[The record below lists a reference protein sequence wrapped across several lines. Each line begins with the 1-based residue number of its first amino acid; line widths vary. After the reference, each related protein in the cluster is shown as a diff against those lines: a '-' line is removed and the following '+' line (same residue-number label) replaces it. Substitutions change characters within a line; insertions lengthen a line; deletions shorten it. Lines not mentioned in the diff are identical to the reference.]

1 MNLFRGGSAYNSLVS
16 AAERGAAGK
25 AQGPLI
31 SLLQNWRAPLEEFSA
46 DELTRALGRVDPAQS
61 TLAFAQ
67 IAVDC
72 AALARTSEQFGLA
85 AQALRRVAAE
95 GRLEALLQAFPAML
109 QRLADAAARAGD
121 AALACELLADMAEAL
136 IAHMAADQ
144 KIKDDGLGRRGG
156 VRLTA
161 VHVECVRQCVLARR
175 AALHR
180 RVAARVLGVRLDAL
194 GACFGAAVRG
204 RALVEYSLYGGMVY
218 AALGADDDALRA
230 WQRVF
235 AVPARHVSAIAVA
248 AFKRRA
254 LLHVAARGSRA
265 RLPAFYAAVHARA
278 LEAQAA
284 AYVALADACC
294 PAGVASLA
302 PALARIGD
310 MRGALAADE
319 NAGLADRLV
328 HALPAHFVRRC
339 GDVYA
344 SLRVDRLADL
354 IGFSAHPLAA
364 AGASTPGGVAGALAR
379 YIRAMDDPTVV
390 LDAGDAVVRFV
401 PARATV
407 SALPNAALAVV
418 VAGAERQWAE
428 AVAAKVAEATALRLR
443 LEELDRHLALTKEY
457 AIGSRDSNNSS
468 KAI

>member
-25 AQGPLI
+25 AQGTLI
-31 SLLQNWRAPLEEFSA
+31 SLLQNWRVPLEEFSA

-72 AALARTSEQFGLA
+72 AVLARTSEQFGLA
-85 AQALRRVAAE
+85 AAALRRVAAE

-121 AALACELLADMAEAL
+121 PALACELLADVAEAL
-136 IAHMAADQ
+136 IAHMAGDQ
-144 KIKDDGLGRRGG
+144 SKGEGEARLGRRGG
-156 VRLTA
+156 VRLTP

-175 AALHR
+175 AVLHR

-194 GACFGAAVRG
+194 GACFGAAQRG
-204 RALVEYSLYGGMVY
+204 RALMEYSLYGGMVY
-218 AALGADDDALRA
+218 AALGTDDDALRA

-310 MRGALAADE
+310 MRGALVADE

-339 GDVYA
+339 GD
-344 SLRVDRLADL
+344 
-354 IGFSAHPLAA
+354 
-364 AGASTPGGVAGALAR
+364 
-379 YIRAMDDPTVV
+379 
-390 LDAGDAVVRFV
+390 
-401 PARATV
+401 
-407 SALPNAALAVV
+407 
-418 VAGAERQWAE
+418 
-428 AVAAKVAEATALRLR
+428 
-443 LEELDRHLALTKEY
+443 
-457 AIGSRDSNNSS
+457 
-468 KAI
+468 

>member
-1 MNLFRGGSAYNSLVS
+1 
-16 AAERGAAGK
+16 
-25 AQGPLI
+25 
-31 SLLQNWRAPLEEFSA
+31 
-46 DELTRALGRVDPAQS
+46 
-61 TLAFAQ
+61 
-67 IAVDC
+67 
-72 AALARTSEQFGLA
+72 
-85 AQALRRVAAE
+85 
-95 GRLEALLQAFPAML
+95 
-109 QRLADAAARAGD
+109 
-121 AALACELLADMAEAL
+121 
-136 IAHMAADQ
+136 
-144 KIKDDGLGRRGG
+144 
-156 VRLTA
+156 
-161 VHVECVRQCVLARR
+161 CVRQCVLARR
-175 AALHR
+175 AVLHR

-194 GACFGAAVRG
+194 GACFGAAQRG
-204 RALVEYSLYGGMVY
+204 RALMEYSLYGGMVY
-218 AALGADDDALRA
+218 AALGTDDDALRA

-310 MRGALAADE
+310 MRGALVADE

-364 AGASTPGGVAGALAR
+364 AGASTPGGVAGVLAR

-407 SALPNAALAVV
+407 SALPNAALAGVG
-418 VAGAERQWAE
+418 ANADAERQWAE
-428 AVAAKVAEATALRLR
+428 AVGAKVAEATALRLR

-457 AIGSRDSNNSS
+457 AIGSRDNNS